1 MQKFTLPSLDE
12 EEKNSGVMQESTS
25 KATGSKVPANN
36 SRQVILG
43 SDRVTRASLRPTN
56 ERNIAKNKTTIN
68 EPFSAGIQSKLLAS
82 EAKKKTS

>member
-1 MQKFTLPSLDE
+1 
-12 EEKNSGVMQESTS
+12 MQESTS

-43 SDRVTRASLRPTN
+43 SDRVTRASFRPTN

-68 EPFSAGIQSKLLAS
+68 EPISTGIQSKLLAS
-82 EAKKKTS
+82 EAKKNELKEKLEEKTKQLQVL